1 MIGALFESV
10 LPHRLSV
17 SELSDL
23 NSTNY
28 KVVETMKLFKLTVY
42 IALTMFA
49 VEIMR
54 DHDDSASNI
63 LDTTMLALFGFAGVN
78 AAQYTAKRFSNTG
91 YAAAKASGA
100 PSQVVQTTGTVVA
113 QNPGGPVDTS
123 PAPAPVVATATKSP
137 SQWTSPEAE
146 FLAGRDDPRYADRFS
161 DDVDPPSR
169 RHDDPNP
176 RRDR

>member
-113 QNPGGPVDTS
+113 QNPGGPVDT
-123 PAPAPVVATATKSP
+123 APAPVVATATKSP
-137 SQWTSPEAE
+137 SQWTSPE
-146 FLAGRDDPRYADRFS
+146 DDPGYADRFV